1 MILLFKKINK
11 VSPLPSLLSSFSPIS
26 LNEMDDVKLMSRT
39 DTKFAFRAN
48 KLDLFFKKLLPFYK
62 VLVID
67 GKLIHDYK
75 SLYYDTEERKF
86 YLDHHNGRV
95 NRNKI
100 RFREYV
106 GSSLAFLEIKLKNN
120 KGKTIKK
127 RMKVDAIGDSLSLK
141 QQKYI
146 EKIIGNPIQVTAKQ
160 WINFSR
166 ITFVHKKQK
175 ERLTI
180 DINLTFGNEISK
192 GDLSHIVIAEVKQE
206 RMSRSSDFMR
216 IAKEMHILPIRI
228 SKYCISALK
237 LDPALK
243 SNRFKQKVLFIN
255 KFKHN

>member
-1 MILLFKKINK
+1 MSN
-11 VSPLPSLLSSFSPIS
+11 LPQIVADFLPIS
-26 LNEMDDVKLMSRT
+26 LDEMDDVKLMSRT
-39 DTKFAFRAN
+39 DTKFAFKAN
-48 KLDLFFKKLLPFYK
+48 KMPLLLQKLLPFYR
-62 VLVID
+62 VLAID

-75 SLYYDTEERKF
+75 SLYYDTDNRKF

-106 GSSLAFLEIKLKNN
+106 GSKLTFLEIKRKNN

-127 RMKVDAIGDSLSLK
+127 RMKVDAISNELSEK
-141 QQKYI
+141 QQNYI
-146 EKIIGNPIQVTAKQ
+146 EKIIGRPMDVNAKQ

-166 ITFVHKKQK
+166 ITFVHKTQK

-180 DINLTFGNEISK
+180 DVNLTFENSNEK
-192 GDLSHIVIAEVKQE
+192 GDMKHIVIAEVKQE

-228 SKYCISALK
+228 SKYCLTTLALNPK
-237 LDPALK
+237 LK
-243 SNRFKQKVLFIN
+243 KNRFKKKVLFIN
-255 KFKHN
+255 KLKQA